1 MAHSF
6 DVTFKFLF
14 RQSRGV
20 LSRLLFGEVVEW
32 PNIEQPAVRNLRADL
47 LARSADGVLRQ
58 VELQVSNDAGMAFR
72 MLEYYAGF
80 YRLLG
85 EHVEQTVL
93 YAGREPLR
101 MDDVFETA
109 STRHRFTILNLR
121 EMDGEELLA
130 SDDWADNEW
139 ALLTKADRERV
150 IRVVFGKLRTLTG
163 TEQQAAASTF
173 AVIGGILGI
182 EEELKRRLQSEM
194 IDLMENKI
202 IGPAIRQGIG
212 RMVHRL
218 LERRFGPVP
227 DWALEKLNSASP
239 DELEEWG
246 LRVETAE
253 TLEKVFL

>member
-1 MAHSF
+1 VAHSF

-58 VELQVSNDAGMAFR
+58 VELQVSNDPGMAFR
-72 MLEYYAGF
+72 TLEYYAGF

-139 ALLTKADRERV
+139 ALLTKADRDRV
-150 IRVVFGKLRTLTG
+150 IRVVFDKLRSLNG
-163 TEQQAAASTF
+163 AEQQAAASTF
-173 AVIGGILGI
+173 AVIGGILG
-182 EEELKRRLQSEM
+182 
-194 IDLMENKI
+194 N
-202 IGPAIRQGIG
+202 
-212 RMVHRL
+212 
-218 LERRFGPVP
+218 
-227 DWALEKLNSASP
+227 
-239 DELEEWG
+239 
-246 LRVETAE
+246 
-253 TLEKVFL
+253 